1 MTSSNR
7 QMVLMFADVCGN
19 VPLFERMADTE
30 ALYAVDRCLKR
41 MTRAV
46 ETFSGR
52 VAEAGGG
59 ELLVIFETA
68 EDACHAAIEIQQRVA
83 DLPPMAGLKLSVRI
97 GLHIAPYQVRDEQLL
112 RGTAITAA
120 ARISGNAE
128 PGQILC
134 SNTLLASLSPLS
146 AITSTPLAKPLQI
159 QEEGNTL
166 TLSQLYCP
174 AAVTLDPESG
184 TSTKQTFDAGALHQ
198 TTRICV
204 RYRGKAFLLDA
215 KSPVL
220 TIGRDL
226 SNELYVDDRKASRL
240 HARIERRTSGYFLV
254 DSSTNGTFILQA
266 GQREMLVR
274 RGEIQ
279 LTSKG
284 KLSFGCSVAD
294 PSANVAEFEDLG

>member
-30 ALYAVDRCLKR
+30 ALYAIDRCLKR

-52 VAEAGGG
+52 IAEAGGG
-59 ELLVIFETA
+59 ELLVVFESA

-97 GLHIAPYQVRDEQLL
+97 GLHIAPYQARDEQLL

-120 ARISGNAE
+120 ARIAGNAE

-134 SNTLLASLSPLS
+134 SHTLLASLSPLS
-146 AITSTPLAKPLQI
+146 AIASTPLATPLQI
-159 QEEGNTL
+159 QEQNNTL

-174 AAVTLDPESG
+174 AAVGMDN
-184 TSTKQTFDAGALHQ
+184 DAMPKANAAHDTDALHQ
-198 TTRICV
+198 TTRICI

-240 HARIERRTSGYFLV
+240 HARIERRMSGYYLV
-254 DSSTNGTFILQA
+254 DSSTNGTFILQT

-279 LTSKG
+279 LTNKG
-284 KLSFGCSVAD
+284 KISFGCSVSD
-294 PSANVAEFEDLG
+294 PAATIAEFEDLG